1 MKQEDYYQF
10 KKREA
15 RGLVLI
21 SVASI
26 VLFVIAAVAYHYVY
40 A

>member
-1 MKQEDYYQF
+1 MKQYDYYQF
-10 KKREA
+10 KKRED

-26 VLFVIAAVAYHYVY
+26 MLFVIAAITYHYVY